1 MYWNNT
7 VETESLAN
15 HQIVSDCFGQH
26 WTISGTNLNAVW
38 SSKKNAHHWKTVHYW
53 SQNKHI
59 QLTAF
64 PEMPIVAQLIKI
76 FPRISWNL
84 RFTTVYS
91 AMLSWCMISQ
101 NPFWYRSL
109 KSISISSS
117 LIHNG
122 LLNGLFPSPFS
133 IQKSVQ
139 DYICL
144 PCMLHY

>member
-38 SSKKNAHHWKTVHYW
+38 NWKKMHITEKLYTTDHKT
-53 SQNKHI
+53 KHI
-59 QLTAF
+59 QHTAF
-64 PEMPIVAQLIKI
+64 PEMPMVAQLIKI

-91 AMLSWCMISQ
+91 STISRCIISQ
-101 NPFWYRSL
+101 NPFWHSSL
-109 KSISISSS
+109 KSISILSS
-117 LIHNG
+117 LIHKG
-122 LLNGLFPSPFS
+122 LLNGLVSSPFS
-133 IQKSVQ
+133 NQKSVQ
-139 DYICL
+139 D
-144 PCMLHY
+144 